1 MRTSSRLATSCV
13 VGAASKTQAQQ
24 VVLSRQGWRACQ
36 AFYRAIGQ
44 TPTHLLLSGPALL
57 LLLAND
63 DAYALHDLAGQGT
76 IITVTQVTLDAYEI
90 DSGHLPAY
98 IYVVW
103 DLETGVSEALSK
115 GIVSLLW
122 P

>member
-1 MRTSSRLATSCV
+1 M
-13 VGAASKTQAQQ
+13 GAASKTQAQQ

-98 IYVVW
+98 IYGVW

>member
-1 MRTSSRLATSCV
+1 MERGDKVDLL
-13 VGAASKTQAQQ
+13 Q

-57 LLLAND
+57 LLLLADD

-76 IITVTQVTLDAYEI
+76 IITVTQVTLDAYDL

-98 IYVVW
+98 IYVVR
-103 DLETGVSEALSK
+103 DLETGALSRQT
-115 GIVSLLW
+115 VSLLW